1 MIAYKFL
8 RSGSV
13 GLFTGYEWRPGEWVD
28 AGVADPCRVGI
39 HACRVVDL
47 PYWLAAEL
55 WEVELDG
62 AVVEEERKVVAP
74 RGRLVRRID
83 GWDEA
88 AAAEFRESCVERAQ
102 STAPDYA
109 GDVAMIAGSG
119 RTALTGF
126 VAARG
131 AEMNGGVDAYF
142 RERKAQADWLASRL
156 SLGGD
161 GYSRRRWSWRSGAR
175 RS

>member
-28 AGVADPCRVGI
+28 AGAADPCRVGV
-39 HACRVVDL
+39 HACRVADL

-55 WEVELDG
+55 WEVELAG
-62 AVVEEERKVVAP
+62 EVVQEERKVVAP

-83 GWDEA
+83 AWDEA
-88 AAAEFRESCVERAQ
+88 AAAEFRESCVERART
-102 STAPDYA
+102 TAPDYA
-109 GDVAMIAGSG
+109 GDVATIAGSG

-131 AEMNGGVDAYF
+131 AEMNGGADAYF

-161 GYSRRRWSWRSGAR
+161 GYSRRRWIWRLGGR